1 MRRYFL
7 YEFLAFLKVLL
18 EVLIANYKLTFLG
31 HFEEIS

>member
-1 MRRYFL
+1 MRRYFI

-18 EVLIANYKLTFLG
+18 EVLMADPKLIFLG